1 MSLNNTVIFVFL
13 TILNVMLFIA
23 LSMFARLMWTEEEKG
38 MSVLMAC
45 LAITS
50 LSFIEYML
58 IGGLIK

>member
-38 MSVLMAC
+38 LSVLMA
-45 LAITS
+45 
-50 LSFIEYML
+50 
-58 IGGLIK
+58 

>member
-38 MSVLMAC
+38 LSVLMAC

-50 LSFIEYML
+50 LSFIEYVL